1 LPHEIKEISEISDFR
16 GINDMKRFIGFLIK
30 EFYHIFRDFRTLL
43 ILFGMP
49 VAQILLFGFAITNEI
64 KDVKIAILDESKDNV
79 TREISDKLL
88 SSGYF
93 LLYDNLQSVK
103 DIEPE
108 FRKGIIKEVIIFEPN
123 FSDNLFKTGSANIQ
137 LIADASEPNLANMIV
152 AYTTSIITNY
162 RSEITKSEDV
172 LPSINTEIKMR
183 FNPNLKSVF
192 MFVPGLMAVILL
204 LVSALMTSISI
215 TKEKEMG
222 TMEVLLVSPLKPF
235 QIIIGK
241 VIPYLLLAFVN
252 AFVILGLAQFIF
264 GVPIVG
270 NTILLVLESALFVI
284 VALSLGILISTI
296 SNNQQTAM
304 MISLG
309 GLMLP
314 TIILSGYIFPIENMP
329 IVLQII
335 SNAVPARW
343 FIAIVKGI
351 MLKGSSFGYIMKE
364 TFVLIGMAVFFI
376 FLSIIKFKTRLE

>member
-1 LPHEIKEISEISDFR
+1 
-16 GINDMKRFIGFLIK
+16 MKKFFGFLIK

-49 VAQILLFGFAITNEI
+49 IAQIMLFGFAITNEI
-64 KDVKIAILDESKDNV
+64 KDVKIAILDQSKDNV
-79 TREISDKLL
+79 TKEISDKLM

-93 LLYDNLQSVK
+93 KLYDNLQSVK

-108 FRKGIIKEVIIFEPN
+108 FRKGLIKEVIIFEPG
-123 FSDNLFKTGSANIQ
+123 FSENLYKTGTANIQ

-152 AYTTSIITNY
+152 GYTSSIIIDYQRDISN
-162 RSEITKSEDV
+162 SSSMI
-172 LPSINTEIKMR
+172 PSINTEVKMR
-183 FNPNLKSVF
+183 YNPNLKSVF

-204 LVSALMTSISI
+204 LISALMTSISI
-215 TKEKEMG
+215 TREKEIG

-241 VIPYLLLAFVN
+241 VIPYLILAFIN
-252 AFVILGLAQFIF
+252 AFIILGLAQFVF

-270 NTILLVLESALFVI
+270 NTILLILESTLFVI
-284 VALSLGILISTI
+284 TSLSLGIFISTV

-304 MISLG
+304 MVSLG

-329 IVLQII
+329 FPLQIL
-335 SNAVPARW
+335 SNFVPARW

-351 MLKGSSFGYIMKE
+351 MLKGTGFRYIMKE
-364 TFVLIGMAVFFI
+364 TFVLIGMTVFLI
-376 FLSIIKFKTRLE
+376 VLSIKKFKIRLE